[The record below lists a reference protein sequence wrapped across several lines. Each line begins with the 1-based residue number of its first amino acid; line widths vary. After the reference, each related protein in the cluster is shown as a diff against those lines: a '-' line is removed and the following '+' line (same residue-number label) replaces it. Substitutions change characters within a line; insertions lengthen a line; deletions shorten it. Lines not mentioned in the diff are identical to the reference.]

1 MLGQRGRLTAA
12 SDCSLP
18 LRERC
23 GMIAAMD

>member
-18 LRERC
+18 LRTAY
-23 GMIAAMD
+23 GMIAATD